1 MPVFTICKS
10 FYTTKMK
17 INTEIQ
23 FLLSSFFQAT
33 LQAKF
38 LYLLCEES
46 FLYDLQLLVHVKPEE
61 KSEGEKQ

>member
-1 MPVFTICKS
+1 
-10 FYTTKMK
+10 MK

-46 FLYDLQLLVHVKPEE
+46 FLYDLQLLVPVKPEE